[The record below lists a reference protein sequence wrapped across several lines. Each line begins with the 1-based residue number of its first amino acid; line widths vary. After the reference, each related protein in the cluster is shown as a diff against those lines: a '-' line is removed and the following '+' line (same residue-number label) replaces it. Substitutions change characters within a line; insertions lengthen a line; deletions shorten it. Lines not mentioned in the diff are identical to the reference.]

1 LFGDYVE
8 QTVNA
13 FEMVIAVADNPTGN
27 HIPADPLTE
36 LTIQAIF
43 YDFFSL
49 ERACYRLY
57 L

>member
-43 YDFFSL
+43 YDFFRSK
-49 ERACYRLY
+49 EHVIV
-57 L
+57 